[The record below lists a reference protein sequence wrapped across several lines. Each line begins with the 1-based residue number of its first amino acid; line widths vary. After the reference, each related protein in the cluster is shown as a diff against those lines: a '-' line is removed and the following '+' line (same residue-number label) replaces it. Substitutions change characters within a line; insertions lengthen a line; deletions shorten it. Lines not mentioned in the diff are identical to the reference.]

1 MIKSTFKGAIIGLLV
16 GSSFTAIGR
25 NSTLYW
31 KKMRIF
37 ANSSRL
43 NEAKMI
49 WSVNKNFVLLGAA
62 MYSSN
67 FFMWYTFHGEKVF
80 I

>member
-1 MIKSTFKGAIIGLLV
+1 
-16 GSSFTAIGR
+16 
-25 NSTLYW
+25 
-31 KKMRIF
+31 
-37 ANSSRL
+37 
-43 NEAKMI
+43 MI

-67 FFMWYTFHGEKVF
+67 FLMWYTFHGEKVF